1 MGSKYPPSLRV
12 CLPWWALAL
21 EAAFILVFFF
31 YTSYDTSSKNQKTLM
46 ETYRGFQDVTVMA
59 ALGMSFLASSLRRYS
74 WSGVAFSLF
83 LLVLGVQWALL
94 VDGFLENVST
104 GKVVIT
110 LLRYRDLATMSAVS
124 VLISLGA
131 ILGKANLLQL
141 LVMVPLEVT
150 AFSTMRMVNRRFL
163 NIDDHSNMMHIY
175 VFSAY
180 FGLTVAYCLSRG
192 LPSGIQEKDR
202 TATSPSLF
210 AMLGT
215 LFLWTFWP
223 SFNCALLND
232 PNERKNAVFNTYYAL
247 AVSTVTAT
255 SVSAWAHPQGKINM
269 THIHNAVLAGG
280 VAVGASCHLISSPW
294 LAMVLGFVA
303 GLISS
308 AGAEC
313 LPVCFNQVLGVHDT
327 CGVYY
332 TFSLPGLLGGITYI
346 VLLTLQISWTKNSM
360 TGYQVLYSEAL
371 RMAVA
376 SNALCLV
383 FSLVSGFLTGLFLNL
398 KIWKRPHITKYFD
411 DQAFWKFPHLAVGF

>member
-163 NIDDHSNMMHIY
+163 N
-175 VFSAY
+175 
-180 FGLTVAYCLSRG
+180 
-192 LPSGIQEKDR
+192 
-202 TATSPSLF
+202 
-210 AMLGT
+210 
-215 LFLWTFWP
+215 
-223 SFNCALLND
+223 
-232 PNERKNAVFNTYYAL
+232 
-247 AVSTVTAT
+247 
-255 SVSAWAHPQGKINM
+255 
-269 THIHNAVLAGG
+269 
-280 VAVGASCHLISSPW
+280 
-294 LAMVLGFVA
+294 
-303 GLISS
+303 
-308 AGAEC
+308 
-313 LPVCFNQVLGVHDT
+313 VCFNQVLGVHDT

>member
-1 MGSKYPPSLRV
+1 MGSKYPRSLRV
-12 CLPWWALAL
+12 CLPRWALVL
-21 EAAFILVFFF
+21 EATFILIFFF
-31 YTSYDTSSKNQKTLM
+31 YTSYDASRKDQKTLV
-46 ETYRGFQDVTVMA
+46 ETYRAFQDVTVMA
-59 ALGMSFLASSLRRYS
+59 ALGMGFLASSLWRYN
-74 WSGVAFSLF
+74 WSSVAFSLF

-94 VDGFLENVST
+94 LHGFLEDFST

-110 LLRYRDLATMSAVS
+110 LLSIQLATMSAMS

-141 LVMVPLEVT
+141 AVMVPLEVT

-175 VFSAY
+175 MFAAY

-192 LPSGIQEKDR
+192 LSSGTQEKDR

-280 VAVGASCHLISSPW
+280 VAVGSSCHLITSPW

-332 TFSLPGLLGGITYI
+332 TFGLPSLLGGITYV
-346 VLLTLQISWTKNSM
+346 VLLTLQISWTKN
-360 TGYQVLYSEAL
+360 TIFLIWLLDFKQKHPRKTKPIQKQDNFL
-371 RMAVA
+371 
-376 SNALCLV
+376 
-383 FSLVSGFLTGLFLNL
+383 SLLPTFVWIRLTLTTA
-398 KIWKRPHITKYFD
+398 KSP
-411 DQAFWKFPHLAVGF
+411 

>member
-110 LLRYRDLATMSAVS
+110 LLRAQLATMSAVS

-163 NIDDHSNMMHIY
+163 N
-175 VFSAY
+175 
-180 FGLTVAYCLSRG
+180 
-192 LPSGIQEKDR
+192 
-202 TATSPSLF
+202 
-210 AMLGT
+210 
-215 LFLWTFWP
+215 
-223 SFNCALLND
+223 
-232 PNERKNAVFNTYYAL
+232 
-247 AVSTVTAT
+247 
-255 SVSAWAHPQGKINM
+255 

-360 TGYQVLYSEAL
+360 FVPKSQNMEKTSY
-371 RMAVA
+371 
-376 SNALCLV
+376 N
-383 FSLVSGFLTGLFLNL
+383 
-398 KIWKRPHITKYFD
+398 
-411 DQAFWKFPHLAVGF
+411 

>member
-360 TGYQVLYSEAL
+360 SLGWNLAITMAEGGDEEVVVWRHLPGVPSSPFMAPATETTTAPNYRNHICGCCIL
-371 RMAVA
+371 RH
-376 SNALCLV
+376 
-383 FSLVSGFLTGLFLNL
+383 SG
-398 KIWKRPHITKYFD
+398 WP
-411 DQAFWKFPHLAVGF
+411 W